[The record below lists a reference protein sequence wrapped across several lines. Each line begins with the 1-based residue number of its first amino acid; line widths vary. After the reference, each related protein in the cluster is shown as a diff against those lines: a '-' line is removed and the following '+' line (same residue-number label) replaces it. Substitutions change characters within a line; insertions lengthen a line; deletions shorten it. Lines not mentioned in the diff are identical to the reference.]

1 MNRCFVFL
9 FPIVML
15 AAGHAS
21 SQDAKSNPI
30 AQADVKKNLAYGT
43 HERNKLDLAVPKGDG
58 PFPLIVWI
66 HGGGWEAGNKDGFG
80 PLAGQLARGYAIATI
95 NYRYSKHAPF
105 PAQLIDSKAAIRY
118 LRTHAKEYKLD
129 ADHFGVC
136 GASAG
141 GHLSALLGTS
151 NGVAGLDEKNTKP
164 DECRVQAVVDFFGPA
179 DLMKLSPP
187 GSKENA
193 VTRLLGGNTREKGE
207 LAKAGTPQ
215 THADKT
221 DPPMLLVHGDE
232 DKLVPLSQ
240 SEELLT
246 ALKAVGIESD
256 LIVVKGVG
264 HDAGVFKKET
274 SDRVN
279 EFWDKHLKK
288 K

>member
-1 MNRCFVFL
+1 MKRSCF
-9 FPIVML
+9 L
-15 AAGHAS
+15 ALLVVSISAGNTL
-21 SQDAKSNPI
+21 SQDAKPNPL
-30 AQADVKKNLAYGT
+30 AQADVKKNLVYGT
-43 HERNKLDLAVPKGDG
+43 HERNKLDLAVPQGDG

-66 HGGGWEAGNKDGFG
+66 HGGGWEGGNKDGFG
-80 PLAGQLARGYAIATI
+80 PLVAQLSRGYAIATI
-95 NYRYSKHAPF
+95 NYRYSRHAKF
-105 PAQLIDSKAAIRY
+105 PAQIIDSKAAIRF

-151 NGVAGLDEKNTKP
+151 NGVAGLDEKNAKP
-164 DECRVQAVVDFFGPA
+164 EECRVQAVVNYFGPA

-187 GSKENA
+187 GSKESA
-193 VTRLLGGNTREKGE
+193 VTRLLGGNTGEKGE
-207 LAKAGTPQ
+207 LAKLGSPQ
-215 THADKT
+215 THADKM
-221 DPPMLLVHGDE
+221 DPPMLLVHGDS

-240 SEELLT
+240 SEDLLV
-246 ALKAVGIESD
+246 ALKAAGIESD

-274 SDRVN
+274 NDRVN

>member
-1 MNRCFVFL
+1 MNRHGLLILLV
-9 FPIVML
+9 VTL
-15 AAGHAS
+15 AAGNAQ
-21 SQDAKSNPI
+21 SQDAKPNPL
-30 AQADVKKNLAYGT
+30 AQADVKKNLVYGT

-66 HGGGWEAGNKDGFG
+66 HGGGWEGGNKDGFG
-80 PLAGQLARGYAIATI
+80 PLAGQLTRGYAIASI
-95 NYRYSKHAPF
+95 NYRYSRHAPF
-105 PAQLIDSKAAIRY
+105 PAQIIDSKAAIRY
-118 LRTHAKEYKLD
+118 LRTQAKEYKLD

-151 NGVAGLDEKNTKP
+151 NGVAGLDEKNAKP

-207 LAKAGTPQ
+207 LAKIGSPQ

-221 DPPMLLVHGDE
+221 DPPMLLVHGDV

-240 SEELLT
+240 SEDLLT
-246 ALKAVGIESD
+246 AVKAAGIECD

-274 SDRVN
+274 VERVN

>member
-1 MNRCFVFL
+1 MKRSCFHAFL
-9 FPIVML
+9 VVSI
-15 AAGHAS
+15 AANNAL
-21 SQDAKSNPI
+21 SQDAKPNPL

-43 HERNKLDLAVPKGDG
+43 HDRNKLDLAVPQGDG

-66 HGGGWEAGNKDGFG
+66 HGGGWEGGNKDGFG
-80 PLAGQLARGYAIATI
+80 PLVGQLARGYAIATI
-95 NYRYSKHAPF
+95 NYRYSRHARF
-105 PAQLIDSKAAIRY
+105 PAQIIDCKAAIRF

-151 NGVAGLDEKNTKP
+151 NGVAGLDEKNAKP
-164 DECRVQAVVDFFGPA
+164 EECRVQAVVNIFGPA

-187 GSKENA
+187 GSKESA
-193 VTRLLGGNTREKGE
+193 VTRLLGGNTREKGD
-207 LAKAGTPQ
+207 LAILGSPQ
-215 THADKT
+215 THADKS
-221 DPPMLLVHGDE
+221 DPPMLLVHGDA

-240 SEELLT
+240 SEDLLV
-246 ALKAVGIESD
+246 ALKAVGIECD

-274 SDRVN
+274 NDRVN